1 MAGSIPASATAEGT
15 DPAAPAPDGRR
26 RDGVLRRVA
35 RRPSGVVGLLLTT
48 FVGVVSLFSG
58 WIAPGDPFLL
68 GNPALLPPSAG
79 YRFGTDNL
87 GRDLFRAVVH
97 GMRTSMTVVVWVTV
111 ISAVIGLTIGAV
123 AGYRAG
129 VVDRALMRVTELFQ
143 TIPRF
148 FLALLAMSLFEP
160 TLRTLIIVLGLTSWT
175 LLARV
180 VRAETLSIRTREY
193 VESARAAGGND
204 VHILVHHVLPN
215 ILPTAI
221 VVISLGAS
229 RVILLEAGLAFLGL
243 SDQDRMSLGFL
254 INNAQQFLEQ
264 AWWMSVFP
272 GVAIVLAV
280 LGINLLADT
289 FNDVLNP
296 LLRREPAGARGAIL
310 RMPGGEV

>member
-1 MAGSIPASATAEGT
+1 MAGSTPASAIAEIAG
-15 DPAAPAPDGRR
+15 AAPAGPVETSRP
-26 RDGVLRRVA
+26 GVLRRVL
-35 RRPSGVVGLLLTT
+35 RRPAGVVGLLLTA
-48 FVGVVSLFSG
+48 FVGLVSLFSAV
-58 WIAPGDPFLL
+58 IAPGDPFLL
-68 GNPALLPPSAG
+68 GNPALQPPSAG
-79 YRFGTDNL
+79 HPFGTDNL
-87 GRDLFRAVVH
+87 GRDLFGAVVH
-97 GMRTSMTVVVWVTV
+97 GMRTSITVVVWVTV
-111 ISAVIGLTIGAV
+111 ISALIGISVGAV

-129 VVDRALMRVTELFQ
+129 FVDRALMRLTELFQ
-143 TIPRF
+143 VIPRF

-160 TLRTLIIVLGLTSWT
+160 TLRNLIIVLGLTSWT

-204 VHILVHHVLPN
+204 LRILLHHVLPN

-243 SDQDRMSLGFL
+243 SDQDQMSLGFL

-272 GVAIVLAV
+272 GVGIVLAV

-289 FNDVLNP
+289 LNDVLNP
-296 LLRREPAGARGAIL
+296 LLRRDLSGA
-310 RMPGGEV
+310 